1 MRRLI
6 IIASLAVLAVAI
18 ATPFANAAV
27 SYDEARIGHVDKGD
41 VQALFGW
48 NDAAMQKNA
57 ENVKFIEK
65 RVETLD
71 ISWKC
76 TNGETYRANFSGTA
90 TRTLDVTKLTNKA
103 GKLTDWTLNGVS
115 GPATIVNKNTGPELY
130 TCPADSEWDWM
141 SGTPSTFTA
150 TNVVQVSDGSKAF
163 DLPVTPV
170 AAPVA

>member
-1 MRRLI
+1 LRKLI

-27 SYDEARIGHVDKGD
+27 SYDDARVGHVDKGD

-48 NDAAMQKNA
+48 NDAEMRAHQDA
-57 ENVKFIEK
+57 VRFTEK

-71 ISWKC
+71 VSWKC
-76 TNGETYRANFSGTA
+76 TNGETYSTSFSGTA
-90 TRTLDVTKLTNKA
+90 TRTIGVTKLTNKS
-103 GKLTDWTLNGVS
+103 GKITDWTLNGFS
-115 GPATIVNKNTGPELY
+115 SPATIVNTNTGPLY
-130 TCPADSEWDWM
+130 TCPTDSSWDWM

-150 TNVVQVSDGSKAF
+150 TNVVQVTDGEKIL

-170 AAPVA
+170 AAPAV